1 VEHVAGRYKRQ
12 SAGFTT
18 RPLMSKQTNIHYTSL
33 GAVSGIGASCQY
45 LQLDGYGLILDA
57 GMDPNAEGAE
67 AIPDY
72 DFLKKKP
79 VHAIIITHAHFD
91 HIGSLPIAIQ
101 HFPHARIH
109 MTPPTAELT
118 EQMLYHYLNVQRKK
132 GLEKGEKFS
141 ALYTEEFVGKIRYI
155 FQSFGYEWGFPLH
168 GFEES
173 GIQFSFYD
181 AGHILGSAGV
191 LIEWKGKRIFY
202 VGNTRKS
209 AQFILK
215 GAKYPPKV
223 DLLITESTY
232 GANAEAERIVASKE
246 IKRFAKLLTDRIKLG
261 GVVLIPVFALG
272 RTQEI
277 LTLLNRLRQKNQIP
291 AVPIYITGF
300 GIQVNKTYDR
310 LLHKTYPEFTRGT
323 LQRISFGRWS
333 RGRKLRG
340 PAILLFTSGMMLRGT
355 ASFDYAKQLAESP
368 LNGIFFVGYGDPE
381 TPAGLFRQKKYESLK
396 TIFDV
401 DQISCEVEIFHFS
414 AHSNRRELMEMIKQ
428 MEPKSV
434 ILTHGDRQA
443 IEWMRNRISRAVPG
457 VKVFIPAQSKQI
469 EITL

>member
-1 VEHVAGRYKRQ
+1 M
-12 SAGFTT
+12 T
-18 RPLMSKQTNIHYTSL
+18 KQISINYTSL
-33 GAVSGIGASCQY
+33 GAVSGIGASSHH
-45 LQLDGYGLILDA
+45 LQLDRYGLILDA
-57 GMDPNAEGAE
+57 GMDPNVEGAE

-101 HFPHARIH
+101 HFPHARVY

-118 EQMLYHYLNVQRKK
+118 EQMLYHYLKVQQKK
-132 GLEKGEKFS
+132 ANEKSEKFS

-155 FQSFGYEWGFPLH
+155 FQSFDYEWGFPLH

-209 AQFILK
+209 PQFILK
-215 GAKYPPKV
+215 GAKYPPGV

-232 GANAEAERIVASKE
+232 GANAEAERIVPSKE
-246 IKRFAKLLTDRIKLG
+246 IRRFAKLLTERIKLG
-261 GVVLIPVFALG
+261 GIVLIPVFALG

-277 LTLLNRLRQKNQIP
+277 LTLLNQLRQKDQIP

-300 GIQVNKTYDR
+300 GIEVNKTYDR
-310 LLHKTYPEFTRGT
+310 LLHKTYSEFTRGT

-355 ASFDYAKQLAESP
+355 ASFDYARQLAASP
-368 LNGIFFVGYGDPE
+368 LNGIFFVGYADPE

-396 TIFDV
+396 TIFDL
-401 DQISCEVEIFHFS
+401 DQISCQVEIFHFS
-414 AHSNRRELMEMIKQ
+414 AHSNRRELMDMIKQ
-428 MEPKSV
+428 MNPKSV
-434 ILTHGDRQA
+434 ILTHGDQQA
-443 IEWMRNRISRAVPG
+443 TEWMKDSITRSMPG
-457 VKVFIPAQSKQI
+457 IPVLIPEQLREL
-469 EITL
+469 EIGL

>member
-1 VEHVAGRYKRQ
+1 MLTKSFNG
-12 SAGFTT
+12 
-18 RPLMSKQTNIHYTSL
+18 KQVSINYISV
-33 GAVSGIGASCQY
+33 GAVSGIGASSHY
-45 LQLDGYGLILDA
+45 LQLDRHGLVLDA
-57 GMDPNAEGAE
+57 GMDPNAEGEE
-67 AIPDY
+67 AIPDF

-101 HFPHARIH
+101 HFPHSRIY
-109 MTPPTAELT
+109 MTPPTSELT
-118 EQMLYHYLNVQRKK
+118 EQMLYHYLKVRQKK
-132 GLEKGEKFS
+132 EHEKGKKFS
-141 ALYTEEFVGKIRYI
+141 VLYTEDFVGKIRYI
-155 FQSFGYEWGFPLH
+155 FQSFDYQWKFPLH
-168 GFEES
+168 GHEES

-191 LIEWKGKRIFY
+191 LIDWKGKRIFY
-202 VGNTRKS
+202 AGNTRKS
-209 AQFILK
+209 AQFILR
-215 GAKYPPKV
+215 GAKYPSNV

-232 GANAEAERIVASKE
+232 GANAEAEKIVASKE
-246 IKRFAKLLTDRIKLG
+246 IKRFAKLLTERIKLG

-333 RGRKLRG
+333 RGRKLKG

-355 ASFDYAKQLAESP
+355 ASFDYAKQLAASS
-368 LNGIFFVGYGDPE
+368 LNGIFFVGYADPE

-396 TIFDV
+396 TIFEV
-401 DQISCEVEIFHFS
+401 DQISCQVEIFHFS

-428 MEPKSV
+428 MNPKSV
-434 ILTHGDRQA
+434 ILTHGDQQA
-443 IEWMRNRISRAVPG
+443 MEWMKKSISTTMPAAR
-457 VKVFIPAQSKQI
+457 VFIPEQLKQI
-469 EITL
+469 EIKV

>member
-1 VEHVAGRYKRQ
+1 MA
-12 SAGFTT
+12 
-18 RPLMSKQTNIHYTSL
+18 KQTDISYTSL
-33 GAVSGIGASCQY
+33 GAVSGIGASSHY
-45 LQLDGYGLILDA
+45 LQLDRYGLLLDA
-57 GMDPNAEGAE
+57 GMDPNAEGSE

-101 HFPHARIH
+101 HFPHSRIH
-109 MTPPTAELT
+109 MTPSTAELT
-118 EQMLYHYLNVQRKK
+118 EQMLYHYLKVQQKK
-132 GLEKGEKFS
+132 ANEKSERFS
-141 ALYTEEFVGKIRYI
+141 ALYTEDFVGKIRYV
-155 FQSFGYEWGFPLH
+155 FQSFDYQWGFPLH

-191 LIEWKGKRIFY
+191 LIEWKGKQIFY

-209 AQFILK
+209 PQFILK

-223 DLLITESTY
+223 DLLLTESTY
-232 GANAEAERIVASKE
+232 GANEEAERVVPSKE
-246 IKRFAKLLTDRIKLG
+246 RRRIAKLLTERIKLG
-261 GVVLIPVFALG
+261 GIVLIPVFALG

-277 LTLLNRLRQKNQIP
+277 LTLLHQLRQKNQIP

-300 GIQVNKTYDR
+300 GIEVNKTYDR

-355 ASFDYAKQLAESP
+355 ASFDYAKQSAASP
-368 LNGIFFVGYGDPE
+368 LNGIFFVGYADPE
-381 TPAGLFRQKKYESLK
+381 TPAGLFRQKKYEALK

-401 DQISCEVEIFHFS
+401 DRIACQIENFHFS
-414 AHSNRRELMEMIKQ
+414 AHSNRRELMDMIKQ
-428 MEPKSV
+428 MNPNTV

-443 IEWMRNRISRAVPG
+443 MEWMKNSISSSMPSANIL
-457 VKVFIPAQSKQI
+457 IPEPLN
-469 EITL
+469 EISISL